1 MVIVTHGEVSPTEIA
16 VSDAVSV
23 RVRAPGIQI
32 RWSTVEELPEL
43 AGVDAADDGGWA
55 EAIAAN
61 DLEPA
66 GAMAAEPLALEGV
79 AAPMLTTAE
88 SDDAYVELRAVPPP
102 DEGLLIMA
110 ETNGVV
116 QWYLPVN
123 APQSMA
129 GPMGVESDQQAEL
142 RFLIP
147 RSTLSQPSLAGFGEE
162 AGGAIVR
169 FFRFK
174 LIQELIDAPLTA
186 VLSWIIDKVE
196 RKTKEEGFRFFD
208 RDRDFPLVSPNEL
221 QAMSGQRVLL
231 LTHGI
236 FSSLRGAFA
245 GFADPKNDLMQ
256 HLRGVY
262 GNNIIGWDHWT
273 VARTPLENADALLGA
288 LPPNIRPDIV
298 SHSRGALVTRALLEH
313 PSLALRRQSRFASV
327 GKAIFVAG
335 ANQGSQLGS
344 FRNLNRLLNVYS
356 AVGSIPVLG
365 AAGVLLKVVVGL
377 LRVLAHGAV
386 NLPSVEA
393 LSSDLEKNQ
402 FLRELNTELMTPTG
416 EIVVVH
422 ANYDP
427 SKGPLAG
434 FLDLNMDLIFGA
446 ANDMVVPYAGAEVL
460 DKWQQVATNFRYGT
474 ASGTQSKVMHTNFF
488 YQPGVQDLLRQEL
501 V

>member
-1 MVIVTHGEVSPTEIA
+1 MDLVTHGEMSPTEIA
-16 VSDAVSV
+16 VSDVISV

-32 RWSTVEELPEL
+32 RWRTVEAIPEL
-43 AGVDAADDGGWA
+43 AGAEAADDGGWN

-66 GAMAAEPLALEGV
+66 GAVEAQPLALAEG
-79 AAPMLTTAE
+79 PGLMLATAE
-88 SDDAYVELRAVPPP
+88 SEDDYVELRAVPGP
-102 DEGLLIMA
+102 DEGLLVMV
-110 ETNGVV
+110 ETDGVV
-116 QWYLPVN
+116 QWYLPTN
-123 APQSMA
+123 APQVVA
-129 GPMGVESDQQAEL
+129 VPMGIAAESPAEL

-147 RSTLSQPSLAGFGEE
+147 ISTLSPPSPAGFGEGS
-162 AGGAIVR
+162 GGGIVR

-174 LIQELIDAPLTA
+174 RVQELIDAPLTA
-186 VLSWIIDKVE
+186 VLSWLVDKVE

-208 RDRDFPLVSPNEL
+208 RDRDFPLVSPEEL

-245 GFADPKNDLMQ
+245 GFSDPANPLMQ

-262 GNNIIGWDHWT
+262 GKNIIGWDHWT

-298 SHSRGALVTRALLEH
+298 CHSRGALVTRAMLEH
-313 PSLALRRQSRFASV
+313 PSLALRRQSRFAAV

-344 FRNLNRLLNVYS
+344 LRHLNRLLNIYS
-356 AVGSIPVLG
+356 AVGSIPALG
-365 AAGVLLKVVVGL
+365 AAGVVLKVIVGV
-377 LRVLAHGAV
+377 LRVLAHGV
-386 NLPSVEA
+386 TNLPSVEA
-393 LSSDLEKNQ
+393 LSSDLQKNQ

-416 EIVVVH
+416 EIVVIH

-434 FLDLNMDLIFGA
+434 FLDLNVDQIFGV
-446 ANDMVVPYAGAEVL
+446 ANDMVVPYTGAEVF
-460 DKWQQVATNFRYGT
+460 DKWQQVAANFHYGT
-474 ASGTQSKVMHTNFF
+474 AGETQAEVMHTNFF
-488 YQPGVQDLLRQEL
+488 YQKGVQDLLRQEL